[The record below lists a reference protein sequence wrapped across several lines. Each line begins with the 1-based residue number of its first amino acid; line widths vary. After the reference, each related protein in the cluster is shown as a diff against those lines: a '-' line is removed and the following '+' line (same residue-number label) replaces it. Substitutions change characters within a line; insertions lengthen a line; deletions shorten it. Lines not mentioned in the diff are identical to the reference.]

1 MHGNKCK
8 RGKRWL
14 KKLAVA
20 TGVAVACAG
29 NSLPAHAGFN
39 TGELVT
45 TTIAQIPDCL
55 DYRILGLSLRVI
67 WTPFGPYFF
76 WTLHVGHTVPAM
88 VDQSHPYLDEMPWEE
103 YSALLGGAYR
113 EVSEAIVHVGF
124 LGLANNVEIGAGR
137 YKHHKFGKHYAP
149 QHYESAVIGHPAMII
164 FQNTRWGDS
173 GGNSGAGGGAG
184 NNNSNS
190 GSGGNG
196 AKPSLM
202 KKQEPPNPTNSRYFR
217 GTGNVPRSGGGQ
229 YKSPPGAG
237 FLGRWQ
243 DRGSTQFTDQERE
256 SLGYDATMAQI
267 DGADYTNYDH
277 TNDTVVA
284 AVDSYDIST
293 GGRYFC
299 SLPYRPFWPYYLS
312 GLDSI
317 LWRHG
322 WPLTDVH
329 RIWNPLWPGPRI
341 APNKGTILPEGW
353 GHLYPRYGTVDHVD
367 DAKASAVIA
376 RRSLDILSDP
386 QIGRVYWPTT
396 APSGVAWSKV
406 FPEDISCHK
415 NIAHTGTKRIE
426 ERQYAWTSWFYA
438 TCDLDES
445 GQLVLRIP
453 LGPIQVTP
461 AVPE

>member
-1 MHGNKCK
+1 MRNNKHGKK
-8 RGKRWL
+8 WL
-14 KKLAVA
+14 RQLALA
-20 TGVAVACAG
+20 AGVALACT
-29 NSLPAHAGFN
+29 SQPAHAGFG
-39 TGELVT
+39 TAELVS
-45 TTIAQIPDCL
+45 TTISQIPDCL

-67 WTPFGPYFF
+67 WTPYGPYYF

-88 VDQSHPYLDEMPWEE
+88 VNQSHPYLDEMPWED
-103 YSALLGGAYR
+103 YSRLLGSAYR
-113 EVSEAIVHVGF
+113 AASEAIVHVGF
-124 LGLANNVEIGAGR
+124 LGLADNVEIGAGR

-149 QHYESAVIGHPAMII
+149 QHYESALIGHPAMII
-164 FQNTRWGDS
+164 FQKT
-173 GGNSGAGGGAG
+173 GGGEK
-184 NNNSNS
+184 S
-190 GSGGNG
+190 GGGNG
-196 AKPSLM
+196 GSGSSASSPEKQKAPS
-202 KKQEPPNPTNSRYFR
+202 NPTNSRYFQ
-217 GTGNVPRSGGGQ
+217 GTGNVPRNNGGNAGNGNGQ
-229 YKSPPGAG
+229 QQPPPGAG
-237 FLGRWQ
+237 FLNRWQ
-243 DRGSTQFTDQERE
+243 NKGSGQGQFTDQERQ
-256 SLGYDATMAQI
+256 SLGYDETMSQI
-267 DGADYTNYDH
+267 DGADYTNYDY
-277 TNDTVVA
+277 TNDTVA
-284 AVDSYDIST
+284 SAVDGYDVST

-299 SLPYRPFWPYYLS
+299 TLPYTPFWPYYLS

-322 WPLTDVH
+322 WPLVDLH

-341 APNKGTILPEGW
+341 APSTGTILPETW

-376 RRSLDILSDP
+376 RRGLDILADP

-406 FPEDISCHK
+406 YPEQVSCHK

-438 TCDLDES
+438 TCDLDER

>member
-1 MHGNKCK
+1 MHGKT
-8 RGKRWL
+8 WV
-14 KKLAVA
+14 KKLALA
-20 TGVAVACAG
+20 AGISAACTVG
-29 NSLPAHAGFN
+29 SLPAHAGFS
-39 TGELVT
+39 TAELVS
-45 TTIAQIPDCL
+45 TTISQIPDCL

-67 WTPFGPYFF
+67 WTPYGPYYF

-88 VDQSHPYLDEMPWEE
+88 VDQSHPYLDEMPWED
-103 YSALLGGAYR
+103 YSRLLGSAYR
-113 EVSEAIVHVGF
+113 SASEAIVHVGF
-124 LGLANNVEIGAGR
+124 LGLANDVEIGAGR
-137 YKHHKFGKHYAP
+137 YKHHKFGRHYAP

-164 FQNTRWGDS
+164 FQRTGGGEKS
-173 GGNSGAGGGAG
+173 GGS
-184 NNNSNS
+184 
-190 GSGGNG
+190 SGGNG
-196 AKPSLM
+196 GGSNASPGKQ
-202 KKQEPPNPTNSRYFR
+202 KQQEPPNPTNSRYFK
-217 GTGNVPRSGGGQ
+217 GTGNIPSPGGNNGGNAGSGNGQ
-229 YKSPPGAG
+229 QQPPPGAG
-237 FLGRWQ
+237 FLNRWQ
-243 DRGSTQFTDQERE
+243 NKGGGQGQFTAEEKQ
-256 SLGYDATMAQI
+256 SMGYDQTMSQI
-267 DGADYTNYDH
+267 DGADYTNYDY
-277 TNDTVVA
+277 TNDTVA
-284 AVDSYDIST
+284 SAVDGYDVST

-299 SLPYRPFWPYYLS
+299 TLPYTPFWPYYLS

-341 APNKGTILPEGW
+341 APSKGTLLPEGW

-376 RRSLDILSDP
+376 RRSLDILADP

-406 FPEDISCHK
+406 YPEDVTCHK

-426 ERQYAWTSWFYA
+426 SRQYAWTSWFYA
-438 TCDLDES
+438 TCDLDER

-461 AVPE
+461 AIPE

>member
-1 MHGNKCK
+1 MRNNKHGKK
-8 RGKRWL
+8 WL
-14 KKLAVA
+14 RQLALA
-20 TGVAVACAG
+20 AGVALACT
-29 NSLPAHAGFN
+29 SQPAHAGFG
-39 TGELVT
+39 TAELVS
-45 TTIAQIPDCL
+45 TTISQIPDCL

-67 WTPFGPYFF
+67 WTPYGPYYF

-88 VDQSHPYLDEMPWEE
+88 VNQSHPYLDEMPWED
-103 YSALLGGAYR
+103 YSRLLGSAYR
-113 EVSEAIVHVGF
+113 AASEAIVHVGF
-124 LGLANNVEIGAGR
+124 LGLADNVEIGAGR

-149 QHYESAVIGHPAMII
+149 QHYESALIGHPAMII
-164 FQNTRWGDS
+164 FQKT
-173 GGNSGAGGGAG
+173 GGGEK
-184 NNNSNS
+184 S
-190 GSGGNG
+190 GGGNG
-196 AKPSLM
+196 GSGSSASSPEKQKAPS
-202 KKQEPPNPTNSRYFR
+202 NPTNSRYFQ
-217 GTGNVPRSGGGQ
+217 GTGNVPRNNGGNAGNGNGQ
-229 YKSPPGAG
+229 QQPPPGAG
-237 FLGRWQ
+237 FLNRWQ
-243 DRGSTQFTDQERE
+243 NKGSGQGQFTDQERQ
-256 SLGYDATMAQI
+256 SLGYDETMSQI
-267 DGADYTNYDH
+267 DGADYTDYDRA
-277 TNDTVVA
+277 NDSVTS
-284 AVDSYDIST
+284 AVDGYDVST

-299 SLPYRPFWPYYLS
+299 TLPYTPFWPYYLS

-322 WPLTDVH
+322 WPLVDLH

-341 APNKGTILPEGW
+341 APSTGTILPETW

-376 RRSLDILSDP
+376 RRGLDILADP

-406 FPEDISCHK
+406 YPEQVSCHK

-438 TCDLDES
+438 TCDLDER

-461 AVPE
+461 AIPE

>member
-1 MHGNKCK
+1 MRNNKHGKK
-8 RGKRWL
+8 WL
-14 KKLAVA
+14 RQLALA
-20 TGVAVACAG
+20 AGVALACT
-29 NSLPAHAGFN
+29 SQPAHAGFG
-39 TGELVT
+39 TAELVS
-45 TTIAQIPDCL
+45 TTISQIPDCL

-67 WTPFGPYFF
+67 WTPYGPYYF

-88 VDQSHPYLDEMPWEE
+88 VNQSHPYLDEMPWED
-103 YSALLGGAYR
+103 YSRLLGSAYR
-113 EVSEAIVHVGF
+113 TASEAIVHVGF
-124 LGLANNVEIGAGR
+124 LGLADNVEIGAGR

-149 QHYESAVIGHPAMII
+149 QHYESALIGHPAMII
-164 FQNTRWGDS
+164 FQKT
-173 GGNSGAGGGAG
+173 GGGEK
-184 NNNSNS
+184 S
-190 GSGGNG
+190 GGGNG
-196 AKPSLM
+196 GSGSSASSPEKQKAPS
-202 KKQEPPNPTNSRYFR
+202 NPTNSRYFQ
-217 GTGNVPRSGGGQ
+217 GTGNVPRNNGGNAGNGNGQ
-229 YKSPPGAG
+229 QQPPPGAG
-237 FLGRWQ
+237 FLNRWQ
-243 DRGSTQFTDQERE
+243 NKGSGQGQFTDQERQ
-256 SLGYDATMAQI
+256 SLGYDETMSQI
-267 DGADYTNYDH
+267 DGADYTDYDRA
-277 TNDTVVA
+277 NDSVTS
-284 AVDSYDIST
+284 AVDGYDVST

-299 SLPYRPFWPYYLS
+299 TLPYTPFWPYYLS

-322 WPLTDVH
+322 WPLVDLH

-341 APNKGTILPEGW
+341 APSTGTILPETW

-376 RRSLDILSDP
+376 RRGLDILADP

-406 FPEDISCHK
+406 YPEQVSCHK

-438 TCDLDES
+438 TCDLDER

-461 AVPE
+461 AIPE

>member
-1 MHGNKCK
+1 MRNNKHGKK
-8 RGKRWL
+8 WL
-14 KKLAVA
+14 RQLALA
-20 TGVAVACAG
+20 AGVALACT
-29 NSLPAHAGFN
+29 SQPAHAGFG
-39 TGELVT
+39 TAELVS
-45 TTIAQIPDCL
+45 TTISQIPDCL

-67 WTPFGPYFF
+67 WTPYGPYYF

-88 VDQSHPYLDEMPWEE
+88 VNQSHPYLDEMPWED
-103 YSALLGGAYR
+103 YSRLLGSAYR
-113 EVSEAIVHVGF
+113 AASEAIVHVGF
-124 LGLANNVEIGAGR
+124 LGLADNVEIGAGR

-149 QHYESAVIGHPAMII
+149 QHYESALIGHPAMII
-164 FQNTRWGDS
+164 FQKT
-173 GGNSGAGGGAG
+173 GGGEK
-184 NNNSNS
+184 S
-190 GSGGNG
+190 GGGNG
-196 AKPSLM
+196 GSGSSASSPEKQKAPS
-202 KKQEPPNPTNSRYFR
+202 NPTNSRYFQ
-217 GTGNVPRSGGGQ
+217 GTGNVPRNNGGNAGNGNGQ
-229 YKSPPGAG
+229 QQPPPGAG
-237 FLGRWQ
+237 FLNRWQ
-243 DRGSTQFTDQERE
+243 NKGSGQGQFTDQERQ
-256 SLGYDATMAQI
+256 SLGYDETMSQI
-267 DGADYTNYDH
+267 DGADYTDYDRA
-277 TNDTVVA
+277 NDSVTS
-284 AVDSYDIST
+284 AVDGYDVST

-299 SLPYRPFWPYYLS
+299 TLPYTPFWPYYLS

-322 WPLTDVH
+322 WPLVDLH

-341 APNKGTILPEGW
+341 APSTGTLLPETW

-376 RRSLDILSDP
+376 RRGLDILADP

-406 FPEDISCHK
+406 YPEQVSCHK

-438 TCDLDES
+438 TCDLDER

-461 AVPE
+461 AIPE

>member
-1 MHGNKCK
+1 MRNNKHGKK
-8 RGKRWL
+8 WL
-14 KKLAVA
+14 RQLALA
-20 TGVAVACAG
+20 AGVALACT
-29 NSLPAHAGFN
+29 SQPAHAGFG
-39 TGELVT
+39 TAELVS
-45 TTIAQIPDCL
+45 TTISQIPDCL

-67 WTPFGPYFF
+67 WTPYGPYYF

-88 VDQSHPYLDEMPWEE
+88 VNQSHPYLDEMPWED
-103 YSALLGGAYR
+103 YSRLLGSAYR
-113 EVSEAIVHVGF
+113 AASEAIVHVGF
-124 LGLANNVEIGAGR
+124 LGLADNVEIGAGR

-149 QHYESAVIGHPAMII
+149 QHYESALIGHPAMII
-164 FQNTRWGDS
+164 FQKT
-173 GGNSGAGGGAG
+173 GGGEK
-184 NNNSNS
+184 S
-190 GSGGNG
+190 GGGNG
-196 AKPSLM
+196 GSGSSASSQEKQKAPS
-202 KKQEPPNPTNSRYFR
+202 NPTNSRYFQ
-217 GTGNVPRSGGGQ
+217 GTGNVPRNNGGNAGNGNGQ
-229 YKSPPGAG
+229 QQPPPGAG
-237 FLGRWQ
+237 FLNRWQ
-243 DRGSTQFTDQERE
+243 NKGSGQGQFTDQERQ
-256 SLGYDATMAQI
+256 SLGYDETMSQI
-267 DGADYTNYDH
+267 DGADYTDYDRA
-277 TNDTVVA
+277 NDSVTS
-284 AVDSYDIST
+284 AVDGYDVST

-299 SLPYRPFWPYYLS
+299 TLPYTPFWPYYLS

-322 WPLTDVH
+322 WPLVDLH

-341 APNKGTILPEGW
+341 APSTGTLLPETW

-376 RRSLDILSDP
+376 RRGLDILADP

-406 FPEDISCHK
+406 YPEQVSCHK

-438 TCDLDES
+438 TCDLDER

>member
-1 MHGNKCK
+1 MRNNKHGKK
-8 RGKRWL
+8 WL
-14 KKLAVA
+14 RQLALA
-20 TGVAVACAG
+20 AGVALACT
-29 NSLPAHAGFN
+29 SQPAHAGFG
-39 TGELVT
+39 TAELVS
-45 TTIAQIPDCL
+45 TTISQIPDCL

-67 WTPFGPYFF
+67 WTPYGPYYF

-88 VDQSHPYLDEMPWEE
+88 VNQSHPYLDEMPWED
-103 YSALLGGAYR
+103 YSRLLGSAYR
-113 EVSEAIVHVGF
+113 AASEAIVHVGF
-124 LGLANNVEIGAGR
+124 LGLADNVEIGAGR

-149 QHYESAVIGHPAMII
+149 QHYESALIGHPAMII
-164 FQNTRWGDS
+164 FQKT
-173 GGNSGAGGGAG
+173 GGGEK
-184 NNNSNS
+184 S
-190 GSGGNG
+190 GGGNG
-196 AKPSLM
+196 GSGSSASSQEKQKAPS
-202 KKQEPPNPTNSRYFR
+202 NPTNSRYFQ
-217 GTGNVPRSGGGQ
+217 GTGNVPRNNGGNAGNGNGQ
-229 YKSPPGAG
+229 QQPPPGAG
-237 FLGRWQ
+237 FLNRWQ
-243 DRGSTQFTDQERE
+243 NKGSGQGQFTDQERQ
-256 SLGYDATMAQI
+256 SLGYDETMSQI
-267 DGADYTNYDH
+267 DGADYTDYDRA
-277 TNDTVVA
+277 NDSVTS
-284 AVDSYDIST
+284 AVDGYDVST

-299 SLPYRPFWPYYLS
+299 TLPYTPFWPYYLS

-322 WPLTDVH
+322 WPLVDLH

-341 APNKGTILPEGW
+341 APSTGTLLPETW

-376 RRSLDILSDP
+376 RRGLDILADP

-406 FPEDISCHK
+406 DPEQVSCHK

-438 TCDLDES
+438 TCDLDER

>member
-1 MHGNKCK
+1 MRNNKHGKK
-8 RGKRWL
+8 WL
-14 KKLAVA
+14 RQLALA
-20 TGVAVACAG
+20 AGVALACT
-29 NSLPAHAGFN
+29 SQPAHAGFG
-39 TGELVT
+39 TAELVS
-45 TTIAQIPDCL
+45 TTISQIPDCL

-67 WTPFGPYFF
+67 WTPYGPYYF

-88 VDQSHPYLDEMPWEE
+88 VNQSHPYLDEMPWED
-103 YSALLGGAYR
+103 YSRLLGSAYR
-113 EVSEAIVHVGF
+113 AASEAIVHVGF
-124 LGLANNVEIGAGR
+124 LGLVDNVEIGAGR

-149 QHYESAVIGHPAMII
+149 QHYESALIGHPAMII
-164 FQNTRWGDS
+164 FQKT
-173 GGNSGAGGGAG
+173 GGGEK
-184 NNNSNS
+184 S
-190 GSGGNG
+190 GGGNG
-196 AKPSLM
+196 GSGSSASSPEKQKAPS
-202 KKQEPPNPTNSRYFR
+202 NPTNSRYFQ
-217 GTGNVPRSGGGQ
+217 GTGNVPRNNGGNAGNGNGQ
-229 YKSPPGAG
+229 QQPPPGAG
-237 FLGRWQ
+237 FLNRWQ
-243 DRGSTQFTDQERE
+243 NKGSGQGQFTDQERQ
-256 SLGYDATMAQI
+256 SLGYDETMSQI
-267 DGADYTNYDH
+267 DGADYTDYDRA
-277 TNDTVVA
+277 NDSVTS
-284 AVDSYDIST
+284 AVDGYDVST

-299 SLPYRPFWPYYLS
+299 TLPYTPFWPYYLS

-322 WPLTDVH
+322 WPLVDLH

-341 APNKGTILPEGW
+341 APSTGTLLPETW

-376 RRSLDILSDP
+376 RRGLDILADP

-406 FPEDISCHK
+406 YPEQVSCHK

-438 TCDLDES
+438 TCDLDER

-461 AVPE
+461 AIPE

>member
-1 MHGNKCK
+1 MRNNKHGKK
-8 RGKRWL
+8 WL
-14 KKLAVA
+14 RQLALA
-20 TGVAVACAG
+20 AGVALACT
-29 NSLPAHAGFN
+29 SQPAHAGFG
-39 TGELVT
+39 TAELVS
-45 TTIAQIPDCL
+45 TTISQIPDCL

-67 WTPFGPYFF
+67 WTPYGPYYF

-88 VDQSHPYLDEMPWEE
+88 VNQSHPYLDEMPWED
-103 YSALLGGAYR
+103 YSRLLGSAYR
-113 EVSEAIVHVGF
+113 AASEAIVHVGF
-124 LGLANNVEIGAGR
+124 LGLADNVEIGAGR

-149 QHYESAVIGHPAMII
+149 QHYESALIGHPAMII
-164 FQNTRWGDS
+164 FQKT
-173 GGNSGAGGGAG
+173 GGGEK
-184 NNNSNS
+184 S
-190 GSGGNG
+190 GSGNG
-196 AKPSLM
+196 GGGSSASSPEKQKTPS
-202 KKQEPPNPTNSRYFR
+202 NPTNSRYFQ
-217 GTGNVPRSGGGQ
+217 GTGNVPRNNSGNAGNGNGQ
-229 YKSPPGAG
+229 QQPPPGAG
-237 FLGRWQ
+237 FLNRWQ
-243 DRGSTQFTDQERE
+243 NKGSGQGQFTDQERQ
-256 SLGYDATMAQI
+256 SLGYDETMSQI
-267 DGADYTNYDH
+267 DGADYTDYDRA
-277 TNDTVVA
+277 NDSVTS
-284 AVDSYDIST
+284 AVDGYDVST

-299 SLPYRPFWPYYLS
+299 TLPYTPFWPYYLS

-322 WPLTDVH
+322 WPLVDLH

-341 APNKGTILPEGW
+341 APSTGTILPETW

-376 RRSLDILSDP
+376 RRGLDILADP

-406 FPEDISCHK
+406 YPEQVSCHK

-461 AVPE
+461 EIPE

>member
-1 MHGNKCK
+1 MRNNKHGKK
-8 RGKRWL
+8 WL
-14 KKLAVA
+14 RQLALA
-20 TGVAVACAG
+20 AGVALACT
-29 NSLPAHAGFN
+29 SQPAHAGFG
-39 TGELVT
+39 TAELVS
-45 TTIAQIPDCL
+45 TTISQIPDCL

-67 WTPFGPYFF
+67 WTPYGPYYF

-88 VDQSHPYLDEMPWEE
+88 VNQSHPYLDEMPWED
-103 YSALLGGAYR
+103 YSRLLGSAYR
-113 EVSEAIVHVGF
+113 AASEAIVHVGF
-124 LGLANNVEIGAGR
+124 LGLADNVEIGAGR

-149 QHYESAVIGHPAMII
+149 QHYESALIGHPAMII
-164 FQNTRWGDS
+164 FQKT
-173 GGNSGAGGGAG
+173 GGGEK
-184 NNNSNS
+184 S
-190 GSGGNG
+190 GSGNG
-196 AKPSLM
+196 GGGSSASSPEKQKTPS
-202 KKQEPPNPTNSRYFR
+202 NPTNSRYFQ
-217 GTGNVPRSGGGQ
+217 GTGNVPRNNGGNAGNGNGQ
-229 YKSPPGAG
+229 QQPPPGAG
-237 FLGRWQ
+237 FLNRWQ
-243 DRGSTQFTDQERE
+243 NKGSGQGQFTDQERQ
-256 SLGYDATMAQI
+256 SLGYDETMSQI
-267 DGADYTNYDH
+267 DGADYTDYDRA
-277 TNDTVVA
+277 NDSVTS
-284 AVDSYDIST
+284 AVDGYDVST

-299 SLPYRPFWPYYLS
+299 TLPYTPFWPYYLS

-322 WPLTDVH
+322 WPLVDLH

-341 APNKGTILPEGW
+341 APSTGTLLPETW

-376 RRSLDILSDP
+376 RRGLDILADP

-406 FPEDISCHK
+406 YPEQVSCHK

-438 TCDLDES
+438 TCDLDER

>member
-1 MHGNKCK
+1 MRNNKHGKK
-8 RGKRWL
+8 WL
-14 KKLAVA
+14 RQLALA
-20 TGVAVACAG
+20 AGVALACT
-29 NSLPAHAGFN
+29 SQPAHAGFG
-39 TGELVT
+39 TAELVS
-45 TTIAQIPDCL
+45 TTISQIPDCL

-67 WTPFGPYFF
+67 WTPYGPYYF

-88 VDQSHPYLDEMPWEE
+88 VNQSHPYLDEMPWED
-103 YSALLGGAYR
+103 YSRLLGSAYR
-113 EVSEAIVHVGF
+113 AASEAIVHVGF
-124 LGLANNVEIGAGR
+124 LGLADNVEIGAGR

-149 QHYESAVIGHPAMII
+149 QHYESALIGHPAMII
-164 FQNTRWGDS
+164 FQKT
-173 GGNSGAGGGAG
+173 GGGEK
-184 NNNSNS
+184 S
-190 GSGGNG
+190 GGGNG
-196 AKPSLM
+196 GGGGVNASSPE
-202 KKQEPPNPTNSRYFR
+202 KQKAPPNPTNSRYFQ
-217 GTGNVPRSGGGQ
+217 GTGNVPRNNSGNAGNGNGQ
-229 YKSPPGAG
+229 QQPPPGAG
-237 FLGRWQ
+237 FLNRWQ
-243 DRGSTQFTDQERE
+243 NKGSGQGQFTDQERQ
-256 SLGYDATMAQI
+256 SLGYDETMSQI
-267 DGADYTNYDH
+267 DGADYTDYDRA
-277 TNDTVVA
+277 NDSVTS
-284 AVDSYDIST
+284 AVDGYDVST

-299 SLPYRPFWPYYLS
+299 TLPYTPFWPYYLS

-322 WPLTDVH
+322 WPLVDLH

-341 APNKGTILPEGW
+341 APSTGTLLPETW

-376 RRSLDILSDP
+376 RRGLDILADP

-406 FPEDISCHK
+406 YPEQVSCHK

-438 TCDLDES
+438 TCDLDER

>member
-1 MHGNKCK
+1 MRNNKHGKK
-8 RGKRWL
+8 WL
-14 KKLAVA
+14 RQLALA
-20 TGVAVACAG
+20 AGVALACT
-29 NSLPAHAGFN
+29 SQPAHAGFG
-39 TGELVT
+39 TAELVS
-45 TTIAQIPDCL
+45 TTISQIPDCL

-67 WTPFGPYFF
+67 WTPYGPYYF

-88 VDQSHPYLDEMPWEE
+88 VNQSHPYLDEMPWED
-103 YSALLGGAYR
+103 YSRLLGSAYR
-113 EVSEAIVHVGF
+113 AASEAIVHVGF
-124 LGLANNVEIGAGR
+124 LGLADNVEIGAGR

-149 QHYESAVIGHPAMII
+149 QHYESALIGHPAMII
-164 FQNTRWGDS
+164 FQKT
-173 GGNSGAGGGAG
+173 GGGEK
-184 NNNSNS
+184 S
-190 GSGGNG
+190 GGGNG
-196 AKPSLM
+196 GSGSSASSPEKQKAPS
-202 KKQEPPNPTNSRYFR
+202 NPTNSRYFQ
-217 GTGNVPRSGGGQ
+217 GTGNVPRNNGGNAGNGNGQ
-229 YKSPPGAG
+229 QQPPPGAG
-237 FLGRWQ
+237 FLNRWQ
-243 DRGSTQFTDQERE
+243 NKGSGQGQFTDQERQ
-256 SLGYDATMAQI
+256 SLGYDETMSQI
-267 DGADYTNYDH
+267 DGADYTDYDRA
-277 TNDTVVA
+277 NDSVTS
-284 AVDSYDIST
+284 AVDGYDVST

-299 SLPYRPFWPYYLS
+299 TLPYTPFWPYYLS
-312 GLDSI
+312 GLHSI

-322 WPLTDVH
+322 WPLVDLH

-341 APNKGTILPEGW
+341 APSTGTLLPETW

-376 RRSLDILSDP
+376 RRGLDILADP

-406 FPEDISCHK
+406 YPEQVSCHK

-438 TCDLDES
+438 TCDLDER

>member
-1 MHGNKCK
+1 MRNNKHGKK
-8 RGKRWL
+8 WL
-14 KKLAVA
+14 RQLALA
-20 TGVAVACAG
+20 AGVVLACT
-29 NSLPAHAGFN
+29 SQPAHAGFG
-39 TGELVT
+39 TAELVS
-45 TTIAQIPDCL
+45 TTISQIPDCL

-67 WTPFGPYFF
+67 WTPYGPYYF

-88 VDQSHPYLDEMPWEE
+88 VDQSHPYLDEMPWED
-103 YSALLGGAYR
+103 YSRLLGSAYR
-113 EVSEAIVHVGF
+113 AASEAIVHVGF
-124 LGLANNVEIGAGR
+124 LGLADNVEIGAGR

-149 QHYESAVIGHPAMII
+149 QHYESALIGHPAMII
-164 FQNTRWGDS
+164 FQKT
-173 GGNSGAGGGAG
+173 GGGEK
-184 NNNSNS
+184 S
-190 GSGGNG
+190 GGGNG
-196 AKPSLM
+196 GSGSNASSPEKQKAPS
-202 KKQEPPNPTNSRYFR
+202 NPTNSRYFQ
-217 GTGNVPRSGGGQ
+217 GTGNVPRNNSSNAGHGNGQ
-229 YKSPPGAG
+229 QQPPPGAG
-237 FLGRWQ
+237 FLNRWQ
-243 DRGSTQFTDQERE
+243 NKGSGQGQFTDQERQ
-256 SLGYDATMAQI
+256 SLGYDETMSQI
-267 DGADYTNYDH
+267 DGADYTDYDRA
-277 TNDTVVA
+277 NDSVTS
-284 AVDSYDIST
+284 AVDGYDVST

-299 SLPYRPFWPYYLS
+299 TLPYTPFWPYYLS

-322 WPLTDVH
+322 WPLVDLH

-341 APNKGTILPEGW
+341 APSTGTILPETW

-376 RRSLDILSDP
+376 RRGLDILADP

-406 FPEDISCHK
+406 YPEQVSCHK

-438 TCDLDES
+438 TCDLDER

-461 AVPE
+461 AIPE

>member
-1 MHGNKCK
+1 MRNNKHGKK
-8 RGKRWL
+8 WL
-14 KKLAVA
+14 RQLALA
-20 TGVAVACAG
+20 AGVALACT
-29 NSLPAHAGFN
+29 SQPAHAGFG
-39 TGELVT
+39 TAELVS
-45 TTIAQIPDCL
+45 TTISQIPDCL

-67 WTPFGPYFF
+67 WTPYGPYYF

-88 VDQSHPYLDEMPWEE
+88 VNQSHPYLDEMPWED
-103 YSALLGGAYR
+103 YSRLLGSAYR
-113 EVSEAIVHVGF
+113 TASEAIVHVGF
-124 LGLANNVEIGAGR
+124 LGLADNVEIGAGR

-149 QHYESAVIGHPAMII
+149 QHYESALIGHPAMII
-164 FQNTRWGDS
+164 FQKT
-173 GGNSGAGGGAG
+173 GGGEK
-184 NNNSNS
+184 S
-190 GSGGNG
+190 GGGNG
-196 AKPSLM
+196 GSGSSASSPEKQKAPS
-202 KKQEPPNPTNSRYFR
+202 NPTNSRYFQ
-217 GTGNVPRSGGGQ
+217 GTGNVPRNNGGNAGNGNGQ
-229 YKSPPGAG
+229 QQPQPGAG
-237 FLGRWQ
+237 FLNRWQ
-243 DRGSTQFTDQERE
+243 NKGSGQGQFTDQERQ
-256 SLGYDATMAQI
+256 SLGYDETMSQI
-267 DGADYTNYDH
+267 DGADYTDYDRA
-277 TNDTVVA
+277 NDSVTS
-284 AVDSYDIST
+284 AVDGYDVST

-299 SLPYRPFWPYYLS
+299 TLPYTPFWPYYLS

-322 WPLTDVH
+322 WPLVDLH

-341 APNKGTILPEGW
+341 APSTGTILPETW

-376 RRSLDILSDP
+376 RRGLDILADP

-406 FPEDISCHK
+406 YPEQVSCHK

-438 TCDLDES
+438 TCDLDER

>member
-1 MHGNKCK
+1 MRNNKHGKK
-8 RGKRWL
+8 WL
-14 KKLAVA
+14 RQLALA
-20 TGVAVACAG
+20 AGVALACT
-29 NSLPAHAGFN
+29 SQPAHAGFG
-39 TGELVT
+39 TAELVS
-45 TTIAQIPDCL
+45 TTISQIPDCL

-67 WTPFGPYFF
+67 WTPYGPYYF

-88 VDQSHPYLDEMPWEE
+88 VNQSHPYLDEMPWED
-103 YSALLGGAYR
+103 YSRLLGSAYR
-113 EVSEAIVHVGF
+113 AASEAIVHVGF
-124 LGLANNVEIGAGR
+124 LGLADNVEIGAGR

-149 QHYESAVIGHPAMII
+149 QHYESALIGHPAMII
-164 FQNTRWGDS
+164 FQKT
-173 GGNSGAGGGAG
+173 GGGEK
-184 NNNSNS
+184 S
-190 GSGGNG
+190 GSGNG
-196 AKPSLM
+196 GGGSSASSPEKQKTPS
-202 KKQEPPNPTNSRYFR
+202 NPTNSRYFQ
-217 GTGNVPRSGGGQ
+217 GTGNVPRNNSGNAGNGNGQ
-229 YKSPPGAG
+229 QQPPPGAG
-237 FLGRWQ
+237 FLNRWQ
-243 DRGSTQFTDQERE
+243 NKGSGQGQFTDQERQ
-256 SLGYDATMAQI
+256 SLGYDETMSQI
-267 DGADYTNYDH
+267 DGADYTDYDRA
-277 TNDTVVA
+277 NDSVTS
-284 AVDSYDIST
+284 AVDGYDVST
-293 GGRYFC
+293 GGYFC
-299 SLPYRPFWPYYLS
+299 TLPYTPFWPYYLS

-322 WPLTDVH
+322 WPLVDLH

-341 APNKGTILPEGW
+341 APSTGTILPETW

-376 RRSLDILSDP
+376 RRGLDILADP

-406 FPEDISCHK
+406 YPEQVSCHK

-438 TCDLDES
+438 TCDLDER

>member
-1 MHGNKCK
+1 MRNNKHGKK
-8 RGKRWL
+8 WL
-14 KKLAVA
+14 RQLALA
-20 TGVAVACAG
+20 AGVALACT
-29 NSLPAHAGFN
+29 SQPAHAGFG
-39 TGELVT
+39 TAELVS
-45 TTIAQIPDCL
+45 TTISQIPDCL

-67 WTPFGPYFF
+67 WTPYGPYYF

-88 VDQSHPYLDEMPWEE
+88 VNQSHPYLDEMPWED
-103 YSALLGGAYR
+103 YSRLLGSAYR
-113 EVSEAIVHVGF
+113 AASEAIVHVGF
-124 LGLANNVEIGAGR
+124 LGLADNVEIGAGR

-149 QHYESAVIGHPAMII
+149 QHYESALIGHPAMII
-164 FQNTRWGDS
+164 FQKT
-173 GGNSGAGGGAG
+173 GGGEK
-184 NNNSNS
+184 S
-190 GSGGNG
+190 GSGNG
-196 AKPSLM
+196 GGGSSASSPEKQKTPS
-202 KKQEPPNPTNSRYFR
+202 NPTNSRYFQ
-217 GTGNVPRSGGGQ
+217 GTGNVPRNNSGNAGNGNGQ
-229 YKSPPGAG
+229 QQPPPGAG
-237 FLGRWQ
+237 FLNRWQ
-243 DRGSTQFTDQERE
+243 NKGSGQGQFTDQERQ
-256 SLGYDATMAQI
+256 SLGYDETMSQI
-267 DGADYTNYDH
+267 DGADYTDYDRA
-277 TNDTVVA
+277 NDSVTS
-284 AVDSYDIST
+284 AVDGYDVST

-299 SLPYRPFWPYYLS
+299 TLPYTPFWPYYLS

-322 WPLTDVH
+322 WPLVDLH

-341 APNKGTILPEGW
+341 APSTGTILPETW

-376 RRSLDILSDP
+376 RRGLDILADP

-406 FPEDISCHK
+406 YPEQVSCHK

-438 TCDLDES
+438 TCDLDER

>member
-1 MHGNKCK
+1 MRNNKHGKK
-8 RGKRWL
+8 WL
-14 KKLAVA
+14 RQLALA
-20 TGVAVACAG
+20 AGVALACT
-29 NSLPAHAGFN
+29 SQPAHAGFG
-39 TGELVT
+39 TAELVS
-45 TTIAQIPDCL
+45 TTISQIPDCL

-67 WTPFGPYFF
+67 WTPYGPYYF

-88 VDQSHPYLDEMPWEE
+88 VNQSHPYLDEMPWED
-103 YSALLGGAYR
+103 YSRLLGSAYR
-113 EVSEAIVHVGF
+113 AASEAIVHVGF
-124 LGLANNVEIGAGR
+124 LGLADNVEIGAGR

-149 QHYESAVIGHPAMII
+149 QHYESALIGHPAMII
-164 FQNTRWGDS
+164 FQKT
-173 GGNSGAGGGAG
+173 GGGEK
-184 NNNSNS
+184 S
-190 GSGGNG
+190 GGGNG
-196 AKPSLM
+196 GSGSSASSPEKQKAPS
-202 KKQEPPNPTNSRYFR
+202 NPTNSRYFQ
-217 GTGNVPRSGGGQ
+217 GTGNVPRNNGGNAGNGNGQ
-229 YKSPPGAG
+229 QQPPPGAG
-237 FLGRWQ
+237 FLNRWQ
-243 DRGSTQFTDQERE
+243 NKGSGQGQFTDQERQ
-256 SLGYDATMAQI
+256 SLGYDETMSQI
-267 DGADYTNYDH
+267 DGADYTDYDRA
-277 TNDTVVA
+277 NDSVTS
-284 AVDSYDIST
+284 AVDGYDVST

-299 SLPYRPFWPYYLS
+299 TLPYTPFWPYYLS

-322 WPLTDVH
+322 WPLVDLH

-341 APNKGTILPEGW
+341 APSTGTLLPETW

-376 RRSLDILSDP
+376 RRGLDILADP

-406 FPEDISCHK
+406 YPEQVSCHK

-438 TCDLDES
+438 TCDLDER